1 MCNVIIIVLF
11 FHTFALIG
19 VQGAAA
25 NLYLWV
31 TPVEYSS
38 SLATVY
44 RPPGGLISG
53 ADSAGLLAKASR
65 LSGYDSAEVLGQ

>member
-1 MCNVIIIVLF
+1 MCNVIVLF
-11 FHTFALIG
+11 FHTFALIR

-38 SLATVY
+38 SFTMVY
-44 RPPGGLISG
+44 RPPGGSISE
-53 ADSAGLLAKASR
+53 ADSAGPLAKASR
-65 LSGYDSAEVLGQ
+65 RSGHDSAEVQGQ